1 MRNFLIFLL
10 AFLAKIRIKG
20 AVTYIMQREKQFE
33 NQVKRYLESIGVYSL
48 GTPRDK
54 MPVEPIGYYEKRW
67 GGMMTKSGL
76 PDLHVCIHGHSIEV
90 ELKAE
95 TGRLSEMQ
103 KFMMHQINMSGGKA
117 IVVYPADFDKFK
129 DLVETY
135 L

>member
-1 MRNFLIFLL
+1 MRTFLIFLL
-10 AFLAKIRIKG
+10 AFFAKIRIKG

-33 NQVKRYLESIGVYSL
+33 NQVKRYLETVGVYSL

-54 MPVEPIGYYEKRW
+54 MPVEPVGYYEKRW

-95 TGRLSEMQ
+95 HGRLSEMQ

-117 IVVYPADFDKFK
+117 IVLYPYEFSKFK
-129 DLVETY
+129 ALVETY

>member
-1 MRNFLIFLL
+1 
-10 AFLAKIRIKG
+10 
-20 AVTYIMQREKQFE
+20 MQREKQFE
-33 NQVKRYLESIGVYSL
+33 NQVKRYLETVGVYSL

-54 MPVEPIGYYEKRW
+54 MPVEPVGYYEKRW

-76 PDLHVCIHGHSIEV
+76 PDMHVCIHGHSIEV

-95 TGRLSEMQ
+95 HGRLSEIQ
-103 KFMMHQINMSGGKA
+103 KFMLHQINMSGGKA
-117 IVVYPADFDKFK
+117 IVLYPADFEKFK

>member
-1 MRNFLIFLL
+1 M
-10 AFLAKIRIKG
+10 AEEKI
-20 AVTYIMQREKQFE
+20 FE
-33 NQVKRYLESIGVYSL
+33 NKVKRYLESIGVYSL

-67 GGMMTKSGL
+67 GGFMTKSGL

-95 TGRLSEMQ
+95 HGRLSAMQ
-103 KFMMHQINMSGGKA
+103 KFMLHQINMSGGKA
-117 IVVYPADFDKFK
+117 IVVYPADFGKLK
-129 DLVETY
+129 QLVETY